1 MLGLV
6 VGHCYL
12 CCGRDRRPCCAD
24 PRRSDVCLCV
34 CCWIWVFIGVGSVY
48 NTLVNPYVV
57 KISLV
62 LCAFF
67 PSLFFERFYRSE
79 LRLAALYDITQRIQ
93 SWKWNKICAV
103 TLFWA
108 RIHEFALLTR
118 LHSAELWGNWEEQ
131 SWKKNYTCIA
141 SPTSTSPS
149 FLHHLSNVDVQIH
162 FAVPHSGVTRH
173 VRMLYYLK
181 NGLIFSIKGIFLK
194 VYCKFYYLY
203 MGFFLLVWATICIIH
218 I

>member
-1 MLGLV
+1 ML
-6 VGHCYL
+6 C
-12 CCGRDRRPCCAD
+12 
-24 PRRSDVCLCV
+24 RSTQVWCLFVCL
-34 CCWIWVFIGVGSVY
+34 IWVFIGVGSVY

-131 SWKKNYTCIA
+131 SWKKIIHA
-141 SPTSTSPS
+141 
-149 FLHHLSNVDVQIH
+149 LHHPQVHHQAFCTTYNMDVQIH

-181 NGLIFSIKGIFLK
+181 KWFNFQHKGHISQSVLQILLLIYGLFSSSLSH
-194 VYCKFYYLY
+194 YLHY
-203 MGFFLLVWATICIIH
+203 SYINREDEWICDWPKQTVQ
-218 I
+218 

>member
-12 CCGRDRRPCCAD
+12 CWGRDRRPCCAD

-108 RIHEFALLTR
+108 RIHEFTLLTR

-131 SWKKNYTCIA
+131 SWKKIIHA
-141 SPTSTSPS
+141 
-149 FLHHLSNVDVQIH
+149 LHHPQVHHQAFCTTYL
-162 FAVPHSGVTRH
+162 TR
-173 VRMLYYLK
+173 M
-181 NGLIFSIKGIFLK
+181 
-194 VYCKFYYLY
+194 CKYIL
-203 MGFFLLVWATICIIH
+203 LCHILVWPDMLGCCII
-218 I
+218 